1 MEHIDSVLSSITPLS
16 EDDMG
21 NLSGGFASCKLPGH
35 THRPIIVNKNEK
47 LRIDYARRVLFEK
60 IEQEKIEI
68 KR

>member
-35 THRPIIVNKNEK
+35 THRPIIVNKNYFQCGCNNYC
-47 LRIDYARRVLFEK
+47 R
-60 IEQEKIEI
+60 
-68 KR
+68 